1 MKSWREKDCKKK
13 KRKGKDCIR
22 FRQEEKSSQ
31 SLSQLWFLIY
41 QTLES
46 LSHFLLL
53 SRNVKTYKLDRITT
67 LYKTKTVEFTFKS

>member
-1 MKSWREKDCKKK
+1 MKSWKEKDYKKK

-31 SLSQLWFLIY
+31 NHSQLWFLIC

-53 SRNVKTYKLDRITT
+53 SRNVKTYNLDRITT